1 MSDILSTYY
10 KSNYAIKNNVYN
22 KRNYYTPNKI
32 VKIDTDKT
40 IKNLSQY
47 GFYLSENNFI
57 LFPKKKKIL
66 PRLTINGTKYNSIKK
81 YLEETN
87 DSKKESNKTNNDILK
102 KNKNEVNKYN
112 DFIKLRN
119 ELGLT
124 QKEMGE
130 ASNTI
135 REIIAVIETRK
146 KHPQINTLIKILEP
160 FGYTLSITKI
170 KEETNESR

>member
-1 MSDILSTYY
+1 M
-10 KSNYAIKNNVYN
+10 N
-22 KRNYYTPNKI
+22 KMY
-32 VKIDTDKT
+32 D
-40 IKNLSQY
+40 
-47 GFYLSENNFI
+47 E
-57 LFPKKKKIL
+57 KKI
-66 PRLTINGTKYNSIKK
+66 ID
-81 YLEETN
+81 LEY
-87 DSKKESNKTNNDILK
+87 KL
-102 KNKNEVNKYN
+102 VC
-112 DFIKLRN
+112 DFIRLRN

-170 KEETNESR
+170 EDD